1 MNTPIRRPAGWKN
14 YEDFA
19 AGIDTNRL
27 PRSAALVGQPLRIW
41 LPDGELQ
48 LAFTGLDQALWR
60 WRGEEGHDRAEAI
73 EVAPDTF
80 FIDLVFAHR
89 PLEALSLVLNRRSGR
104 VLAVPARVR
113 SIEEAGAEPRV
124 SQDFLV
130 GALGDRS
137 GQGPG
142 PVSGEAPAPSRDL
155 IGLRTLQTY
164 SPNHCYEHSY
174 LSSTRYAWQCL
185 RGEQR
190 GHGDV
195 DLSTVY
201 RFAPQQYLFTFREF
215 RIPVASTF
223 FFNFADMRSTGKF
236 LGLTGDGAVANR
248 PAGAHMRELS
258 RSVYPDGLEPV

>member
-1 MNTPIRRPAGWKN
+1 MNPSTHRPAGWKN

-27 PRSAALVGQPLRIW
+27 PRSAALVGQPLRVL
-41 LPDGELQ
+41 LPDGELR
-48 LAFTGLDQALWR
+48 LAFNTPDQVRWQ
-60 WRGEEGHDRAEAI
+60 WRGEEGLDWAEAI

-80 FIDLVFAHR
+80 FIDLSFAHR

-113 SIEEAGAEPRV
+113 SLEEAGAEPRV
-124 SQDFLV
+124 CQDFLV
-130 GALGDRS
+130 GTLDAPLG
-137 GQGPG
+137 GA
-142 PVSGEAPAPSRDL
+142 VSGEAPAPSRDL

-164 SPNHCYEHSY
+164 SPNHCYEHTY

-223 FFNFADMRSTGKF
+223 FFNFADLRSTGKF
-236 LGLTGDGAVANR
+236 LGLTGQGAVSNR

-258 RSVYPDGLEPV
+258 RSVYPDGIEPV